1 MEVKMN
7 INYLRIFKTV
17 CDEGGVTKASKKL
30 YIAQPS
36 VSLAIK
42 ELEKNYE
49 VKLFDRISRKLIL
62 TAKGQQLYD
71 YVTDILPLID
81 EIDEKL
87 REGDQVGGRLRIGS
101 SVTFG
106 NYYLFDIIQALKKEY
121 PDLEFQLTIDSSYAI
136 EELVANNDVDLGV
149 IEGHSHIDNINSRV
163 IMEDDLVFVKSR
175 DFPKDIGSYDDLNG
189 CEVLLRNLG
198 SAHREIFDGLMKAH
212 DINPKIVLES
222 ISTSA
227 LIEGC
232 IKGLGV
238 AFLPHKFIVGHLE
251 HGLEAIAA
259 LATVKRN
266 YFLITHQNK
275 YVSNNMEIFIRELEK
290 IK

>member
-1 MEVKMN
+1 MN

-106 NYYLFDIIQALKKEY
+106 NYYLFDIIQSLKKEY

-149 IEGHSHIDNINSRV
+149 IEGHSHLDNINSRV

-175 DFPKDIGSYDDLNG
+175 DFPKGIESYDDLNG

-238 AFLPHKFIVGHLE
+238 AFLPHKFIAGHLE
-251 HGLEAIAA
+251 HGLEAIAT
-259 LATVKRN
+259 LETVKRN

>member
-1 MEVKMN
+1 MN

-42 ELEKNYE
+42 ELENNYE

-87 REGDQVGGRLRIGS
+87 KEGDQVGGTLRIGS

-106 NYYLFDIIQALKKEY
+106 NYYLFDLIRELNDEY
-121 PDLEFQLTIDSSYAI
+121 PELKFQLTIDSSYVV
-136 EELVANNDVDLGV
+136 EELVANNDVDLGI
-149 IEGHSHIDNINSRV
+149 IEGSSHLDNIHSR
-163 IMEDDLVFVKSR
+163 IILEDDLVFVKSPGFAR
-175 DFPKDIGSYDDLNG
+175 QIESYGDLNN
-189 CEVLLRNLG
+189 CEVLLRNIG

-212 DINPKIVLES
+212 DINPKIILES

-227 LIEGC
+227 LIKGC
-232 IKGLGV
+232 LQGLGV
-238 AFLPHKFIVGHLE
+238 AFLPHKFIADQIGK
-251 HGLEAIAA
+251 GLEQIDELPA
-259 LATVKRN
+259 VKRN
-266 YFLITHQNK
+266 YFLIAHQNK
-275 YVSNNMEIFIRELEK
+275 YVSNNMDIFIKHLEK

>member
-1 MEVKMN
+1 MN
-7 INYLRIFKTV
+7 INYLRIFKAV

-87 REGDQVGGRLRIGS
+87 KEGDQVGGRLRIGS

-106 NYYLFDIIQALKKEY
+106 NYYLIDLVSALKKEY
-121 PDLEFQLTIDSSYAI
+121 PQLEFQLTIDSSYAI
-136 EELVANNDVDLGV
+136 EELVANNGVDLGI
-149 IEGHSHIDNINSRV
+149 IEGHSHLENIHSR
-163 IMEDDLVFVKSR
+163 IILDDDLVYVKSR
-175 DFPKDIGSYDDLNG
+175 DFERKIETYDDLNN

-212 DINPKIVLES
+212 DINPKIVMES

-232 IKGLGV
+232 IHGLGL
-238 AFLPHKFIVGHLE
+238 AFLPHKFIEDYLE
-251 HGLEAIAA
+251 NGLVTISA
-259 LATVKRN
+259 LPVVKRN

-275 YVSNNMEIFIRELEK
+275 YVSNNMEIFIRQLEK
-290 IK
+290 IR

>member
-1 MEVKMN
+1 MN

-42 ELEKNYE
+42 ELEKNYD

-62 TAKGQQLYD
+62 TAKGQQLYE

-87 REGDQVGGRLRIGS
+87 KEGDLIGGRLRVGS

-106 NYYLFDIIQALKKEY
+106 NYYLFKIIEELQSEY
-121 PDLEFQLTIDSSYAI
+121 PDLEFQLVIDSSYVI
-136 EELVANNDVDLGV
+136 EELVANNDVDLGI
-149 IEGHSHIDNINSRV
+149 IEGSSHLDNIASR
-163 IMEDDLVFVKSR
+163 IILEDDLVFVKNKGYR
-175 DFPKDIGSYDDLNG
+175 GKLRSYKDLNG
-189 CEVLLRNLG
+189 CPVLLRNIG
-198 SAHREIFDGLMKAH
+198 SAHREIFDGLMKTH
-212 DINPKIVLES
+212 DLKPQVILES
-222 ISTSA
+222 ISTTA
-227 LIEGC
+227 LIKGC
-232 IKGLGV
+232 IHGLGV
-238 AFLPHKFIVGHLE
+238 AFLPHKFTVEYLGDQLVLIDALP
-251 HGLEAIAA
+251 AI
-259 LATVKRN
+259 KRN

-275 YVSNNMEIFIRELEK
+275 YVNNNMKIFIKQLEK